1 MRRIV
6 VLLSFLVLFGIGSD
20 SQANSDSVSV
30 QVTATLQ
37 SYIEIGQDELGEPYV
52 LSNASD
58 PWNHLVHVEPIPSSD
73 GEQYHYALYTK
84 EETEPLL
91 WNGEAMLAR
100 REVKRKEDE
109 AMARLKRDL
118 ILMEEQAG
126 SAGDLVFAP

>member
-1 MRRIV
+1 MRRV
-6 VLLSFLVLFGIGSD
+6 FAPLFFLALFGVGSD

-58 PWNHLVHVEPIPSSD
+58 PWHHLVHVEPIPSSD

-100 REVKRKEDE
+100 REQRRKENEAYAAAERARQQAEDE
-109 AMARLKRDL
+109 AGA
-118 ILMEEQAG
+118 
-126 SAGDLVFAP
+126 AGDLPSP